1 MKLKKLSLV
10 FSLVLVSFVGL
21 ADEGMWLP
29 QLLNALN
36 IKDMQKNGC
45 KLTAEQIYSVNKS
58 SLKDA
63 IVQFGGGCTAEII
76 SDQGLILTN
85 HHCGYSAIVYHSKV
99 EHDYL
104 KNGFW

>member
-1 MKLKKLSLV
+1 MKFKKSLLV
-10 FSLVLVSFVGL
+10 FSLIFATFVSI

-29 QLLNALN
+29 QLLNALT

-63 IVQFGGGCTAEII
+63 IVQFGGGWLRK
-76 SDQGLILTN
+76 Q
-85 HHCGYSAIVYHSKV
+85 V
-99 EHDYL
+99 
-104 KNGFW
+104 